1 MTASDVL
8 HERMPADD
16 HACSPV
22 AFESAHWAE
31 PRFEPSVVGFDPIVR
46 ILLGVVERV
55 RHELLDHRAQRRSPV
70 GHDLDRFAVST
81 KRRLEEPACRGGV
94 ASR

>member
-1 MTASDVL
+1 MSPCP
-8 HERMPADD
+8 RMIT
-16 HACSPV
+16 CSLV
-22 AFESAHWAE
+22 AFEPAHRCE
-31 PRFEPSVVGFDPIVR
+31 PCFEPAMVGFDPIVR

-55 RHELLDHRAQRRSPV
+55 RHELLDHRAQRRCPV

-81 KRRLEEPACRGGV
+81 ERDLEEPACRDGV